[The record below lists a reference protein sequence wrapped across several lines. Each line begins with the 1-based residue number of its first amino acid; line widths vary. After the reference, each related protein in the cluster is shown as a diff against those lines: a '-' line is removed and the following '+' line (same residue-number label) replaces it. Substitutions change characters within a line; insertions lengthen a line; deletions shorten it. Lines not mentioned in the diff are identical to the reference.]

1 MNKLII
7 ACVFGSILL
16 SGCIS
21 YQYESKSADFAP
33 TATAEICTDAGKL
46 DKKQYTVLGVATASG
61 NSAAYSRY
69 ELFEKLTCEAK
80 KHGAD
85 VILVISHQVVPD
97 AAGRSVGVNAS
108 FDQGDSNTS
117 WQQIGRDMDTNYG
130 NARNRGATES
140 TGSYLRI
147 VKAEFLKRNAASS
160 PDKK

>member
-1 MNKLII
+1 MKQLAIFC
-7 ACVFGSILL
+7 AAALAVL

-21 YQYESKSADFAP
+21 YEYDGKVSGTP
-33 TATAEICTDAGKL
+33 TSTVEICTDASKL
-46 DKKQYTVLGVATASG
+46 NMNEYSVLGTASASG
-61 NSAAYSRY
+61 DSVNYSRY
-69 ELFEKLTCEAK
+69 ELFEKLSGEAK
-80 KHGAD
+80 KCGAD
-85 VILVISHQVVPD
+85 IILVISHQVVPS
-97 AAGRSVGVNAS
+97 SVGRADGINAS